1 MILNQIKILLL
12 IMIMIFE
19 EKRRHK
25 EINYIKND
33 KKVKEQTKTVSFVF
47 YKVSNDI
54 LLFILFWMWLKS
66 IIFQY
71 NFYVL

>member
-33 KKVKEQTKTVSFVF
+33 KNVKEQTKTVSFVF
-47 YKVSNDI
+47 YKVSNNI